1 MLAHRLIIMAL
12 GLFITVGC
20 TGPTVEKGRTQSAD
34 PVVGMLHQGIIE
46 LNGSIEELTHHL
58 SDLQKMPPVSDPNI
72 QELHALDMAGWE
84 LHLQQWILQRDHLV
98 FSVNQIQRVRTDPR
112 AKATIGSQW
121 SDRQEQF
128 IKTLEELAANRQK
141 LERKRVQVETQVIGQ
156 YFK

>member
-20 TGPTVEKGRTQSAD
+20 TGPTIEKGRTQSAD

-84 LHLQQWILQRDHLV
+84 LHLQITSFFLSTRFNECGL
-98 FSVNQIQRVRTDPR
+98 IR
-112 AKATIGSQW
+112 ARKPQLKANGAIAKSNSSKHW
-121 SDRQEQF
+121 KS
-128 IKTLEELAANRQK
+128 
-141 LERKRVQVETQVIGQ
+141 
-156 YFK
+156 